1 MFLQEPVIILD
12 LEVVLA
18 EIFFIILFYFLLAEI
33 LKNIMDNAF

>member
-18 EIFFIILFYFLLAEI
+18 GIFFFYYCILFFISGDFEEY
-33 LKNIMDNAF
+33 NG